1 VKLFYNANNMI
12 KELDRVILNID
23 ITESKL
29 RKGDIGTV
37 VMVYNNGEGFEVEF
51 ITLDGQT
58 ITVETLSRDDIR
70 EIRKREIANARVI

>member
-1 VKLFYNANNMI
+1 MI
-12 KELDRVILNID
+12 KELDRVILNVD

-58 ITVETLSRDDIR
+58 ITVESLSKNDIR
-70 EIRKREIANARVI
+70 EIRKLEIANARVI

>member
-1 VKLFYNANNMI
+1 MI
-12 KELDRVILNID
+12 KELDRVILNVD

-58 ITVETLSRDDIR
+58 ITVEALSKDDIR
-70 EIRKREIANARVI
+70 EIRKREIANARII